1 MIPAGLYLLT
11 SVALS
16 VGVVRLSKNNTLV
29 QDVYCIEMLARV
41 NVLCLDKTGTITN
54 GKMSIIRYEEMS
66 KNHSLPIEDIISSMN
81 AALQETNATAQA
93 LVNYF
98 GTKAILKPT
107 EVIPFSSERKY
118 SAVSFGSNDNYI
130 IGAPEFVLRV
140 VLKNTRLSLGITL
153 IRGFELYVLHNL
165 VCLLKMEKFNVYHD

>member
-81 AALQETNATAQA
+81 AHYKKRML
-93 LVNYF
+93 
-98 GTKAILKPT
+98 
-107 EVIPFSSERKY
+107 
-118 SAVSFGSNDNYI
+118 
-130 IGAPEFVLRV
+130 
-140 VLKNTRLSLGITL
+140 
-153 IRGFELYVLHNL
+153 
-165 VCLLKMEKFNVYHD
+165 LLKL

>member
-54 GKMSIIRYEEMS
+54 GK
-66 KNHSLPIEDIISSMN
+66 
-81 AALQETNATAQA
+81 
-93 LVNYF
+93 
-98 GTKAILKPT
+98 
-107 EVIPFSSERKY
+107 
-118 SAVSFGSNDNYI
+118 
-130 IGAPEFVLRV
+130 
-140 VLKNTRLSLGITL
+140 
-153 IRGFELYVLHNL
+153 
-165 VCLLKMEKFNVYHD
+165 